1 VLESPGGEPL
11 NRLIGAPMEIGRF
24 PQVAVALSD
33 AVGRLHERGLM
44 HEDIKPADVLVNFET
59 AQVWLTG
66 FGIAYRSLREQQAPE
81 SPECVTSIRCAARS
95 V

>member
-1 VLESPGGEPL
+1 
-11 NRLIGAPMEIGRF
+11 
-24 PQVAVALSD
+24 
-33 AVGRLHERGLM
+33 M
-44 HEDIKPADVLVNFET
+44 HEDIKPADVLVNYET

-81 SPECVTSIRCAARS
+81 SPECVTSIPCAARS